1 MYNNTFGNIFRLT
14 SFGESHGKA
23 IGGVID
29 GFPAGITI
37 DMEFIQKELNRR
49 RPGQSA
55 ITTARKEADE
65 VEFLSGIYE
74 GVSTGCPIGFA
85 VWNTNQHSNDY
96 DNMKDVYRPS
106 HADYT
111 YTQKYGIR
119 DHRGGGRS
127 SARETIAR
135 VVAGALAKLALR
147 QLGISITAFTS
158 QVGPFKLDK
167 DYTTYDLTS
176 IENNP
181 VRCPDQ
187 DLARLMADYIFR
199 IKGEGDTIGGVISCV
214 IKGCP
219 VGLGQPVF
227 GKLHA
232 ALGNA
237 MLSINAVKGFEYG
250 QGFSNMELK
259 GSQQND
265 IFYNNN
271 GEIGFRSN
279 RSGGIQG
286 GISNGQDI
294 YFRVAFKP
302 VATVLMEQPTVDIH
316 GNETI
321 LKARGRHDPC
331 VLPRAVPIVEAMAA
345 MTLLDYYLLDKASTL

>member
-167 DYTTYDLTS
+167 DYTAYDLTS

-181 VRCPDQ
+181 
-187 DLARLMADYIFR
+187 
-199 IKGEGDTIGGVISCV
+199 GT
-214 IKGCP
+214 
-219 VGLGQPVF
+219 
-227 GKLHA
+227 
-232 ALGNA
+232 
-237 MLSINAVKGFEYG
+237 LS
-250 QGFSNMELK
+250 
-259 GSQQND
+259 
-265 IFYNNN
+265 
-271 GEIGFRSN
+271 
-279 RSGGIQG
+279 
-286 GISNGQDI
+286 
-294 YFRVAFKP
+294 
-302 VATVLMEQPTVDIH
+302 
-316 GNETI
+316 
-321 LKARGRHDPC
+321 
-331 VLPRAVPIVEAMAA
+331 
-345 MTLLDYYLLDKASTL
+345 